1 MLYFKP
7 LKVLNMK
14 SLYSFLLV
22 CLLFACGSQ
31 EASAPDT
38 KMEADSRATGGHS
51 CLADLV
57 EGNEIEKMIRPEQ
70 VAELAGVSTQEVEVE
85 L

>member
-1 MLYFKP
+1 
-7 LKVLNMK
+7 MK
-14 SLYSFLLV
+14 SFCSILLVFLLIS
-22 CLLFACGSQ
+22 CGQ
-31 EASAPDT
+31 QDASAPDT

-57 EGNEIEKMIRPEQ
+57 EGNEIEKMISAEQ